1 MKNGKISKCVIW
13 QPIMHW
19 VGRCPHQ
26 NESVNI
32 SQENNSDSE
41 NIDEKINIVLFTENE
56 SNSEIFWRKP

>member
-1 MKNGKISKCVIW
+1 
-13 QPIMHW
+13 MHL